1 MEFRQ
6 IHYFLMIAEEL
17 SFSQAARRL
26 NMAQPP
32 LTRQI
37 RQLEQEL
44 GVQLFKRNSRQVELT
59 EVGNVFVE
67 EARCILE
74 QVEQSIEITQ
84 RASRGEIGRLVI
96 AFEGS
101 SAYDVIPASLKTYR
115 ERFPD
120 VELVVLGMTTEQQI
134 EALHNNLIQVG
145 FVVPPLQH
153 QTEDLV
159 VEAVLEK
166 PLVLALP
173 EAHPLA
179 AQSKVKVRSLANEA
193 FILGQRNS
201 GCGWY
206 DQVIAICHRAGF
218 SPNVVQEV
226 NEMQVLLGL
235 VAAGLGIA
243 ILSGAA
249 RQFQRLGVVYREL
262 QPASSEVA
270 LAITWREANQSP
282 ILQAFLIIVREVSAP
297 PSSIQDSDKA

>member
-6 IHYFLMIAEEL
+6 LHYFLAIAEEL

-26 NMAQPP
+26 HMAQPP

-44 GVQLFKRNSRQVELT
+44 GVQLFERNSRRVELT
-59 EVGNVFVE
+59 EVGKVFAL
-67 EARCILE
+67 EARRILS
-74 QVEQSIEITQ
+74 QVEQSIELAQ
-84 RASRGEIGRLVI
+84 RVNRGEIGRLVI

-101 SAYDVIPASLKTYR
+101 SAYDVIPVSLKTYR
-115 ERFPD
+115 QRFPN
-120 VELVVLGMTTEQQI
+120 VELVVLGMTTEQQV
-134 EALHNNLIQVG
+134 EALRNNQIQVG
-145 FVVPPLQH
+145 FVVPPLQNP
-153 QTEDLV
+153 TEDLV

-166 PLVLALP
+166 PLVLAMP

-179 AQSKVKVRSLANEA
+179 AQAKVKVRSLANEL

-206 DQVIAICHRAGF
+206 DQVIALCHRAGF

-235 VAAGLGIA
+235 VSAGLGIA
-243 ILSGAA
+243 IVSGAA
-249 RQFQRLGVVYREL
+249 RQFGRSGVVYRQL
-262 QPASSEVA
+262 QPASLEVA
-270 LAITWREANQSP
+270 LAIAWRESNQSP
-282 ILQAFLIIVREVSAP
+282 VLQAFLTIAREVSAA
-297 PSSIQDSDKA
+297 PSSI

>member
-1 MEFRQ
+1 V
-6 IHYFLMIAEEL
+6 AEAL

-26 NMAQPP
+26 NIAQPP

-44 GVQLFKRNSRQVELT
+44 GVQLFDRNSRRVELT
-59 EVGNVFVE
+59 EVGRVFVE
-67 EARCILE
+67 EARRILE
-74 QVEQSIEITQ
+74 QIEQSIDLTQ

-101 SAYDVIPASLKTYR
+101 SAYDVIPASLKAYR
-115 ERFPD
+115 ERFPE
-120 VELVVLGMTTEQQI
+120 VELVVLSLTTEQQV
-134 EALHNNLIQVG
+134 EALQNGQIHVG
-145 FVVPPLQH
+145 FIVPPLQRSAS
-153 QTEDLV
+153 DLII
-159 VEAVLEK
+159 ETVLEE

-179 AQSKVKVRSLANEA
+179 RQSRVKARSLANEA

-206 DQVIAICHRAGF
+206 DQVIAICHQANF
-218 SPNVVQEV
+218 SPTIAQEV

-235 VAAGLGIA
+235 VAAGLGVA

-249 RQFQRLGVVYREL
+249 KQFQRSGVVYREL
-262 QPASSEVA
+262 QPSSSEVA
-270 LAITWREANQSP
+270 LAIAYRQHGTTLVLP
-282 ILQAFLIIVREVSAP
+282 AFLEIIREVTGSF
-297 PSSIQDSDKA
+297 